1 MEERDAAPEPMEEAP
16 LAEEEE
22 ELAAAEAAAN
32 PNENMVLAC
41 MERMRVVVKNC
52 VCHNYGLRNLGLSVG
67 TGVYCRYG
75 DKLCE
80 GLSEDYGVAGNYFVC
95 AWACAMFS
103 SFGPMVVHHLQGVV
117 GMMIHVPLYP
127 IDRRAEFLMVVSQLG
142 ALGALPC
149 HYLRKMEISVE
160 HNITRFYAPDWFLES
175 VNLLYDWTR
184 EQRREA
190 FGQMDDQ

>member
-1 MEERDAAPEPMEEAP
+1 
-16 LAEEEE
+16 
-22 ELAAAEAAAN
+22 
-32 PNENMVLAC
+32 
-41 MERMRVVVKNC
+41 
-52 VCHNYGLRNLGLSVG
+52 
-67 TGVYCRYG
+67 
-75 DKLCE
+75 
-80 GLSEDYGVAGNYFVC
+80 
-95 AWACAMFS
+95 MFS